1 MKAGFV
7 CLVGAPNVGKS
18 TIVNSIMGKKV
29 SIVSDKPQTTRNR
42 INVIF
47 NFDDAQVVFV
57 DTPGIHKAVRKLGNY
72 LVKIAI
78 KSLEGNDLIL
88 FVISSDRIGKS
99 DEMVAQRIE
108 SSKMPFIG
116 VVNKTDLHNPVN
128 VERAE
133 KIFKSMGNCI
143 EIVHVSAL
151 KGKGIGELV
160 KKIYENIPQSSYYYP
175 SDMSTD
181 KPLTFMISEI
191 VREKIF
197 NFTYQE
203 LPYSSTVGVDYM
215 EEKPDL
221 TKIWATILVERD
233 SQKPILLGKGGK
245 MIKKIGTLARK
256 DIETLLDEHV
266 FLSLHVKVKPKWS
279 ENERTLNE
287 IFKDEF

>member
-1 MKAGFV
+1 M

-18 TIVNSIMGKKV
+18 TIVNSIVGKKV
-29 SIVSDKPQTTRNR
+29 LIVSDKPQTTRNR

-47 NFDDAQVVFV
+47 NLGDNQVVFV
-57 DTPGIHKAVRKLGNY
+57 DTPGIHKAVHKLGNY

-78 KSLEGNDLIL
+78 KALEGNDLIL

-99 DEMVAQRIE
+99 DETVAQRVEI
-108 SSKMPFIG
+108 SRIPFIG
-116 VVNKTDLHNPVN
+116 VVNKIDQHHPAN

-133 KIFKSMGNCI
+133 KIFGSMSNCVDI
-143 EIVHVSAL
+143 MHVSAL
-151 KGKGIGELV
+151 KGKGIKKLVGEIV
-160 KKIYENIPQSSYYYP
+160 ENLPESPHYYP
-175 SDMSTD
+175 SDMLSD

-203 LPYSSTVGVDYM
+203 LPYSSAVNVDYM
-215 EEKPDL
+215 EEKPNL
-221 TKIWATILVERD
+221 MKIWATIFVERD
-233 SQKPILLGKGGK
+233 SQRPILLGKAGN

-256 DIETLLDEHV
+256 DVEKLLDKHV

-279 ENERTLNE
+279 ENERALNE
-287 IFKDEF
+287 FFKNEF